1 MVMASF
7 DGLAIGRPITCRN
20 RHQGDYVF
28 VGASDYHTCTLTP
41 GDIIYYIRQNNLT
54 KDIFMEYDEITHLI
68 TLGETQVDAWQ
79 LDLIGKCE

>member
-1 MVMASF
+1 MLLAMSIYGF
-7 DGLAIGRPITCRN
+7 LKGLDP
-20 RHQGDYVF
+20 H
-28 VGASDYHTCTLTP
+28 P
-41 GDIIYYIRQNNLT
+41 YYIRQNNLT